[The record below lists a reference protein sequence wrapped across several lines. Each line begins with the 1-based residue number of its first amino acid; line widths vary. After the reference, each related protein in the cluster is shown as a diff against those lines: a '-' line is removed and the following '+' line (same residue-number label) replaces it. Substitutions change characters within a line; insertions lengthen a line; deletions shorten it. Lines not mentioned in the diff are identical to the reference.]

1 MEFYELFKTGEI
13 IERYKSS
20 QKTMNTNIFKNI
32 IDLIQT
38 IILFFMMMYYIY
50 ENSLVLLLWSLG
62 FYLFEMI
69 NLYFTKG
76 EIDIFDKK
84 KVDYSERDMFNNSL
98 FETISNIKLVKSF
111 GFEKRE
117 VKRLLSIFT
126 KKQKIEKESF
136 FLEIIKIFY
145 KFIYNIIIQ
154 NKEIILLFITGK
166 EIINGK
172 MKYGDYLV
180 FKTYFPKFK
189 KSYQSIKN
197 FIKILDENILSW
209 KRFFEVYEYENKI
222 ISKKNIIPKEEIKG
236 EIKFKNVTYP
246 IKEKINILNNISFII
261 KPGKLTAIVGYSGSG
276 KSTIINLIE
285 RFYDPKLGEI

>member
-1 MEFYELFKTGEI
+1 
-13 IERYKSS
+13 
-20 QKTMNTNIFKNI
+20 MNTNIFKNI

-136 FLEIIKIFY
+136 FL
-145 KFIYNIIIQ
+145 
-154 NKEIILLFITGK
+154 
-166 EIINGK
+166 
-172 MKYGDYLV
+172 
-180 FKTYFPKFK
+180 
-189 KSYQSIKN
+189 
-197 FIKILDENILSW
+197 
-209 KRFFEVYEYENKI
+209 
-222 ISKKNIIPKEEIKG
+222 
-236 EIKFKNVTYP
+236 
-246 IKEKINILNNISFII
+246 
-261 KPGKLTAIVGYSGSG
+261 
-276 KSTIINLIE
+276 
-285 RFYDPKLGEI
+285 

>member
-1 MEFYELFKTGEI
+1 
-13 IERYKSS
+13 
-20 QKTMNTNIFKNI
+20 MNTNIFKNI

>member
-1 MEFYELFKTGEI
+1 
-13 IERYKSS
+13 
-20 QKTMNTNIFKNI
+20 MNTNIFKNI

-236 EIKFKNVTYP
+236 EIKFKNVTFAYP